1 MKLSEVFNL
10 LHEMDYKS
18 ELVRDSE
25 FSIIGPERKS
35 SINSLRY
42 LSELKYLDSK
52 ICKSAALLVR
62 EDIYK
67 NKLFPNYNGGLI
79 LCKDAKE
86 CFFAIHKYLYENTQ
100 FFGNTF
106 QTKIDKSVKIG
117 KNAVISKENVMIGKK
132 AIIGDNVVIE
142 SNVEIG
148 DYTNIG
154 HGTILGAETV
164 ELVRIKGRRIILP
177 HAGKLKIGKNV
188 IIMNNSVIS
197 KGITPWYN
205 TVIYDGVVIG
215 SCVTIA
221 HGNSIGSGTLII
233 DNSMIAG
240 HCDLGKNVW
249 IGPQSVVKNRIKIG
263 NNVRIALG
271 AVVIEDVPDNTQISG
286 FFAIERLVSLK
297 HYKDLKLGKYKG

>member
-1 MKLSEVFNL
+1 MKLSEVSNL
-10 LHEMDYKS
+10 LLEMDYKS

-67 NKLFPNYNGGLI
+67 NKLFPNYNGGI
-79 LCKDAKE
+79 IVCKEAKE
-86 CFFAIHKYLYENTQ
+86 CFFAIHKYFYENTQ
-100 FFGNTF
+100 FFGNEF
-106 QTKIDKSVKIG
+106 QSKIDKSVKIG
-117 KNAVISKENVMIGKK
+117 KNVVTSSKNIVIGKEVV
-132 AIIGDNVVIE
+132 IGDNVVIK

-148 DYTNIG
+148 EYTKIG

-164 ELVRIKGRRIILP
+164 ELVTIKGRSLILP
-177 HAGKLKIGKNV
+177 HAGYLKIGNNV

-197 KGITPWYN
+197 KGITPWSN
-205 TVIYDGVVIG
+205 TIISNGVVIG
-215 SCVTIA
+215 SGVVIG

-233 DNSMIAG
+233 DNLTIGG
-240 HCDLGKNVW
+240 HCNIGENVW
-249 IGPQSVVKNRIKIG
+249 IGSQSVIKNRIKIG
-263 NNVRIALG
+263 NNVHIAMG
-271 AVVIEDVPDNTQISG
+271 SIVIRNIPTNTKVSG
-286 FFAIERLVSLK
+286 FFAIERSKSLK
-297 HYKDLKLGKYKG
+297 HYQNLK